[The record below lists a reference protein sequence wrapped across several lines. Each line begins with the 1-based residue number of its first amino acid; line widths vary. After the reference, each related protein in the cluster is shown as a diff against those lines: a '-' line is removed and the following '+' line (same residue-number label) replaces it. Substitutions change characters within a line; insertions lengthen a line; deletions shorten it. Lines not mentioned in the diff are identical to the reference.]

1 MIKRN
6 IKALNRI
13 INLFKGSKKAEL
25 IDCDIELLKD
35 VKSCLEEL
43 LRVKEENKL
52 LKEQLELYKWE
63 NEGLKHAYIE
73 KIRGEITNE

>member
-43 LRVKEENKL
+43 LRVKRRK
-52 LKEQLELYKWE
+52 
-63 NEGLKHAYIE
+63 
-73 KIRGEITNE
+73 

>member
-25 IDCDIELLKD
+25 IYCDIELLKD

-73 KIRGEITNE
+73 KIRGEIANE